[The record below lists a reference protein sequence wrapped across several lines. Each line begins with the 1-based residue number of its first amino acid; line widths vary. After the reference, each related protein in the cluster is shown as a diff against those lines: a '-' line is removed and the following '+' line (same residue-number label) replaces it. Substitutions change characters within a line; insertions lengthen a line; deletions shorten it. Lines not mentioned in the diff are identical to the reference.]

1 MEARACRHCGK
12 AFEPIKA
19 NQLYCCPDHERTA
32 RQERNRVKP
41 EPKPCAGCGQIFL
54 PYRNSQKYGP
64 DCDCR
69 RQAHLQKQGRQQLP
83 QRSCCICGTQFT
95 PRRDTQITCNSP
107 VCRSERQRILQRA
120 SYQALA
126 ALTKP
131 SPQVLVIRD
140 VAPEERAVYAFDF
153 HVPFHDQRL
162 VSPFLNFLKD
172 FQPHRIFIPGDFYD
186 HYSISR
192 FDRSPTRGL
201 VLTLGNELEDG
212 RILLGQIRKA
222 APDADVYFEEG
233 NHERRLRDLIWRESA
248 LESLKELEPQQLY
261 GLSQF
266 NIEWLP
272 FGSYISYLGFMIEH
286 GCIVR
291 ARSAYTAWGERQ
303 RHGSSGISGHVHR
316 RGQHSWT
323 DERGSHTW
331 IEAGCMCRLDP
342 EWLPHPDWQQG
353 FVVSTV
359 HHSKLHLTSVA
370 VYPEGFRVEGAFYER

>member
-1 MEARACRHCGK
+1 
-12 AFEPIKA
+12 
-19 NQLYCCPDHERTA
+19 
-32 RQERNRVKP
+32 
-41 EPKPCAGCGQIFL
+41 
-54 PYRNSQKYGP
+54 
-64 DCDCR
+64 
-69 RQAHLQKQGRQQLP
+69 
-83 QRSCCICGTQFT
+83 
-95 PRRDTQITCNSP
+95 
-107 VCRSERQRILQRA
+107 
-120 SYQALA
+120 
-126 ALTKP
+126 
-131 SPQVLVIRD
+131 VLVIRD